1 MRNQVIVH
9 RVVKNVK
16 RSGQYIEPHSHV
28 FFHYI
33 YSLGGHTQVTL
44 EEKRCETEQGS
55 LVLIP
60 PGTVHGITSL
70 DTSCC
75 LDLKFSCSEA
85 LAARITGLPRYLK
98 AVDDHANSLIRNIF
112 EEAVGQEP
120 DYDEIINIRL
130 YELLILLLRQ
140 QSGGETGQAAVCY
153 SLSAPDHEN
162 IRRALQIVEEE
173 LETPLRVADLAE
185 RCGYSE
191 NYFRQVFRQSVGMAP
206 NAYINQRK
214 IAKAKELM
222 LYSEQNVTQ
231 IAEQLG
237 YQSIHYFSRLF
248 KKVSGITPTDYINR
262 VKDNRPI
269 NVIHNANTPRGE
281 FEIPVRDMAPEE
293 PGTKG

>member
-16 RSGQYIEPHSHV
+16 RSGQYIEPHSHA

-33 YSLGGHTQVTL
+33 YSLGGHTRVTFG
-44 EEKRCETEQGS
+44 ETSFRTEPGS

-60 PGTVHGITSL
+60 PETVHGISSL

-85 LAARITGLPRYLK
+85 LAAQITGLPCYLR
-98 AVDDHANSLIRNIF
+98 AVDDRAHSLIRNIF
-112 EEAVGQEP
+112 EEAVGQER

-140 QSGGETGQAAVCY
+140 QSGGEAGRMMSCY
-153 SLSAPDHEN
+153 PASALDHEN
-162 IRRALQIVEEE
+162 IRQALQIVEQE
-173 LETPLRVADLAE
+173 LETPIRVSDLAE

-191 NYFRQVFRQSVGMAP
+191 NYFRQVFRESVGMAP

-248 KKVSGITPTDYINR
+248 KKVTGITPTDYISR

-269 NVIHNANTPRGE
+269 NIIHNSNTPQGE
-281 FEIPVRDMAPEE
+281 FEIPVRDMTPAQTE
-293 PGTKG
+293 

>member
-9 RVVKNVK
+9 RVVKNGK

-33 YSLGGHTQVTL
+33 YSLGGHTRVTL
-44 EEKRCETEQGS
+44 EEQVYETEQGS

-60 PGTVHGITSL
+60 PETVHSITSL

-75 LDLKFSCSEA
+75 LDLKFSCSDA
-85 LAARITGLPRYLK
+85 LAAQITGLPRYLR

-112 EEAVGQEP
+112 EEAVGQER

-140 QSGGETGQAAVCY
+140 QSGGETGQASVCY
-153 SLSAPDHEN
+153 SVSAPDHEN
-162 IRRALQIVEEE
+162 IRQALRIVEEE
-173 LETPLRVADLAE
+173 LETPVRVADLAE

-191 NYFRQVFRQSVGMAP
+191 NYFRQVFRESVGMAP

-214 IAKAKELM
+214 ISRAKELM
-222 LYSEQNVTQ
+222 LYSERNVTQ

-248 KKVSGITPTDYINR
+248 KKVTGITPTDYISR

-269 NVIHNANTPRGE
+269 NVIHNANTHRGE

-293 PGTKG
+293 SE

>member
-9 RVVKNVK
+9 RVVKNTK
-16 RSGQYIEPHSHV
+16 RTGQYIEPHSHA

-33 YSLGGHTQVTL
+33 YALGGHTRVTVA
-44 EEKRCETEQGS
+44 EEVHETEPGS

-60 PGTVHGITSL
+60 PEPVHSITSL

-75 LDLKFSCSEA
+75 LDLKFSCSDA
-85 LAARITGLPRYLK
+85 LAAQISGLPRYLR
-98 AVDDHANSLIRNIF
+98 AVDDRANSLIRNIF
-112 EEAVGQEP
+112 EEAVGQER
-120 DYDEIINIRL
+120 DYDEIINIRM

-140 QSGGETGQAAVCY
+140 QSGEEGQVSACCSV
-153 SLSAPDHEN
+153 SAPDREN
-162 IRRALQIVEEE
+162 IRRALRIVEEE

-191 NYFRQVFRQSVGMAP
+191 NYFRQVFRESVGMAP

-222 LYSEQNVTQ
+222 LYSERNVTQ

-248 KKVSGITPTDYINR
+248 KKVTGITPTDYISR

-269 NVIHNANTPRGE
+269 NIIHNANTPRGE
-281 FEIPVRDMAPEE
+281 FEIPVRDLAPEE
-293 PGTKG
+293 VE

>member
-16 RSGQYIEPHSHV
+16 RSGQYIEPHSHA

-33 YSLGGHTQVTL
+33 YALGGHTRVTV
-44 EEKRCETEQGS
+44 EGQNYETEQGS
-55 LVLIP
+55 LVLVP
-60 PGTVHGITSL
+60 PETVHSITSL

-85 LAARITGLPRYLK
+85 LSARIIGLPRYLR

-120 DYDEIINIRL
+120 DYDEIINLRL
-130 YELLILLLRQ
+130 YELLIRLLRQ
-140 QSGGETGQAAVCY
+140 QSGKEAGQAAAGCF
-153 SLSAPDHEN
+153 LSAPRQES
-162 IRRALQIVEEE
+162 IRRALRIVEEE

-191 NYFRQVFRQSVGMAP
+191 NYFRQVFRQSVGMMP

-231 IAEQLG
+231 IAEKLG

-248 KKVSGITPTDYINR
+248 KKVSGITPTDYISR

-269 NVIHNANTPRGE
+269 NVVRNANTPQGE
-281 FEIPVRDMAPEE
+281 FEIPVRDTAPEE
-293 PGTKG
+293 PGAEA